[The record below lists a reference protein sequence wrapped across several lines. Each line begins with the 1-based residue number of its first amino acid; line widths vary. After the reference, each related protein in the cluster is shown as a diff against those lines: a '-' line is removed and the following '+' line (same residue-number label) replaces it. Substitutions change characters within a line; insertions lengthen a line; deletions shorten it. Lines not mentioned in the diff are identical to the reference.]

1 LRMNQSMRALGTLAL
16 DGLAKVG
23 ANVLGAVANDVSAGK
38 GYRKYGGAWQ
48 YASRAERYSGEVAAV
63 GAGSRNGEAR
73 GNGAREAG
81 RVEVLSISEPDWSAD
96 VR

>member
-1 LRMNQSMRALGTLAL
+1 M
-16 DGLAKVG
+16 KVG
-23 ANVLGAVANDVSAGK
+23 ANVLGAVANDVSPGK

-48 YASRAERYSGEVAAV
+48 YASRAERYSAEPAA
-63 GAGSRNGEAR
+63 ALRNGEAR

-81 RVEVLSISEPDWSAD
+81 RVEVLSISEPDWSTD